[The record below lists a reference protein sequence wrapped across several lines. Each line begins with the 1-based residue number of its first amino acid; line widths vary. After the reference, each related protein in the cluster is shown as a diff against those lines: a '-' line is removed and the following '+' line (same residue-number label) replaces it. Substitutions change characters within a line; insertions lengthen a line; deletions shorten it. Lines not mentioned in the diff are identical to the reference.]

1 MGTIYVL
8 YNDCEGNIG
17 YFTPDVVPENIQERI
32 KFFAQA
38 LVNDNWYDT
47 LEEAI
52 AAYGDTW
59 DYNVFDTNRIT
70 Y

>member
-1 MGTIYVL
+1 MNTIYVL
-8 YNDCEGNIG
+8 YNDSEGNIG
-17 YFTPDVVPENIQERI
+17 YFTPDVVPEDAQERI

-38 LVNDNWYDT
+38 LLDNNWYDT
-47 LEEAI
+47 LDEAI
-52 AAYGDTW
+52 AGYENTW